1 MPSTFM
7 GLETARRAL
16 SAQQTALST
25 VSNNVANANTE
36 GYTRQRVTLQSTSP
50 YPAVS
55 KNSDLTAGQIGT
67 GVKAGSVERV
77 RDSFLDYQYRTENT
91 KLGYYTAR
99 SNSLSQMEGVMKEL
113 DDNGLN
119 GSLSSFWNA
128 LQDLATNPEN
138 TGARSVLQ
146 EQGKSLA
153 ESFNYISTSLTNIQG
168 DIKKNLDNTADQVN
182 SILNQLNDLN
192 NQIAAVEP
200 SGMLPNDLYD
210 QRDRLIDQLSSMANI
225 KVSYNKSGGHALAT
239 AEGTVNVE
247 LLNGNNNSL
256 GTLLDGNTKT
266 VSEMKINYDKDSGLV
281 SSVSVGSSTVNADAF
296 TGKGSLLG
304 LIESYGYMSNGEE
317 KGLYPEMLTALDNM
331 ALSFADAFNA
341 VHEKGKTYTGEQGA
355 AFFDFIGGEAVPAK
369 GAAAKIKVSDKILA
383 STDNIAASLNG
394 EKSDGT
400 NATNLA
406 AVQNSKLTINGETT
420 TINDFYES
428 LIGKLG
434 VNSQKAANLMNN
446 SESNTLSADERRQS
460 VSAVSLDEEMTNMI
474 QFQHAYNAAARI
486 ITMQDEIFDKIIN
499 GMGTGGR

>member
-1 MPSTFM
+1 M
-7 GLETARRAL
+7 
-16 SAQQTALST
+16 
-25 VSNNVANANTE
+25 
-36 GYTRQRVTLQSTSP
+36 
-50 YPAVS
+50 
-55 KNSDLTAGQIGT
+55 
-67 GVKAGSVERV
+67 
-77 RDSFLDYQYRTENT
+77 
-91 KLGYYTAR
+91 
-99 SNSLSQMEGVMKEL
+99 
-113 DDNGLN
+113 
-119 GSLSSFWNA
+119 
-128 LQDLATNPEN
+128 
-138 TGARSVLQ
+138 
-146 EQGKSLA
+146 
-153 ESFNYISTSLTNIQG
+153 
-168 DIKKNLDNTADQVN
+168 
-182 SILNQLNDLN
+182 
-192 NQIAAVEP
+192 
-200 SGMLPNDLYD
+200 
-210 QRDRLIDQLSSMANI
+210 
-225 KVSYNKSGGHALAT
+225 
-239 AEGTVNVE
+239 
-247 LLNGNNNSL
+247 
-256 GTLLDGNTKT
+256 
-266 VSEMKINYDKDSGLV
+266 

-355 AFFDFIGGEAVPAK
+355 AIFDFSGDEAVPAK